1 MNELLTVQEV
11 ADFLRTTSTTIYR
24 WLKNGKLQGVKI
36 GKEWRISRVA
46 LCGFGFDFNEDKSL
60 AEGLGGIVAKGAF
73 TGDRLIAKTGF

>member
-36 GKEWRISRVA
+36 GKE
-46 LCGFGFDFNEDKSL
+46 
-60 AEGLGGIVAKGAF
+60 
-73 TGDRLIAKTGF
+73 